1 MPEGVEGGALM
12 QARDERVGSGGGR
25 GWAAIGVRGAAEAL
39 MKRKFVKNGLLKVR
53 RMLHSFKSVDLTVS
67 SMKVLRNSFSA
78 SPSKRTSGAGGA
90 RPTLGAR
97 EGCAGFCDMFIK
109 NGSLRML
116 CDFSG
121 FGLDCTTANP
131 APRPFLRPVGE
142 CGPLEACEQVQFH
155 PRCKISV

>member
-39 MKRKFVKNGLLKVR
+39 LKHKFVKNGPIKVL
-53 RMLHSFKSVDLTVS
+53 RMLHSFTSVDLTVLS

-97 EGCAGFCDMFIK
+97 EGCAGFCDWFIK
-109 NGSLRML
+109 NGS
-116 CDFSG
+116 
-121 FGLDCTTANP
+121 
-131 APRPFLRPVGE
+131 
-142 CGPLEACEQVQFH
+142 
-155 PRCKISV
+155 